1 MVLGIACLHLSVGYG
16 RRGGNISVDLPLFVH
31 EQLKFN
37 DILKII
43 IHTLNS
49 LTEQIFSVYNTTQKV
64 GHFRKRKRAFCWTI
78 YIISLCLQYTH
89 FVLLFILGRGSRGR
103 GSSTYWRASS
113 RSWPWI
119 PPRSTSRSGIRRAG
133 RVRQLRQ

>member
-43 IHTLNS
+43 IHTVNS

-64 GHFRKRKRAFCWTI
+64 GHFRKRKRAFCWSILLVYVYSTQSTST
-78 YIISLCLQYTH
+78 ISL
-89 FVLLFILGRGSRGR
+89 GRRSRGR
-103 GSSTYWRASS
+103 ESSTSWRASS
-113 RSWPWI
+113 RSWPWT